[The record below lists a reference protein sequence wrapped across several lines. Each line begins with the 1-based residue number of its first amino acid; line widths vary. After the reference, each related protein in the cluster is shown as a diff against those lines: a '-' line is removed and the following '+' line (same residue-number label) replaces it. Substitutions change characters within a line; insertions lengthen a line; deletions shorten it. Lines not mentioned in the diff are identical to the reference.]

1 MHLAL
6 LLLDMYKVD
15 GNEKIP
21 LFKEKQ
27 TLKALVN
34 IVFS

>member
-1 MHLAL
+1 MCMYDPVVYFYVELYPFENHVQL
-6 LLLDMYKVD
+6 L
-15 GNEKIP
+15 
-21 LFKEKQ
+21 